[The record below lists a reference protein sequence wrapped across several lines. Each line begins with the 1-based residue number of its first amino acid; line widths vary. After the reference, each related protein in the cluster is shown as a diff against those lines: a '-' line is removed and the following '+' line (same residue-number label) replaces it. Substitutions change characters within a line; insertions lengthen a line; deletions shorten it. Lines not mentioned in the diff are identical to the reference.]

1 MTKKLNGILLKIGVA
16 LMVIALT
23 SVFAA
28 GGFYV
33 LTDYR
38 LGAVEQETTTM
49 AEEGCKPALQ
59 NKLDIAL
66 IYMSM
71 SNIQKSQ
78 AEMKLEQ
85 KALREEFQVG
95 LQEILRRLPPTD

>member
-1 MTKKLNGILLKIGVA
+1 MKNNGLIVKIAVA
-16 LMVIALT
+16 LIVIALT

-38 LGAVEQETTTM
+38 LDAVELETPKLDKK
-49 AEEGCKPALQ
+49 GCEPAMQ

-78 AEMKLEQ
+78 AEAQVEQ
-85 KALREEFQVG
+85 KAMRKEFQLG
-95 LQEILRRLPPTD
+95 LQEILRRLPPSD